1 MASSN
6 SQITSQTQDSPT
18 CDAWAVV
25 SFENVLGT
33 VNPKIAINE
42 GAGIET
48 PQRISL
54 GASNKVGYRLSF
66 SDPARFSSGAYVVL
80 TTPQVTDDGQLA
92 YWNISHGYTG
102 ESWSGTPAYGPGL
115 NDLKSGF
122 VLFGV
127 TLSWDGYG
135 LQDTG
140 NDPSPLFAASVCEG
154 KPNYQA
160 NVAVFSLSTDSDRGV
175 TTGKLSVATEGGF
188 GKNTDNQTSVSQNLG
203 FFDEKKRVAS
213 AYGTVVIP
221 PRKGATSV
229 IAYMEDAFNTHKTG
243 DGYLNGISAGG
254 VCSIDVAFTEPLDNS
269 NYCVILSRET
279 MGYPYAGDY
288 GSVPTT
294 QPNHNGMFRNMRIPY
309 IRGTKT
315 REGFRI
321 EVAAPDLFYDPNATE
336 NNGTPYSSADAYKKL
351 RRITYGVTSDFYSS
365 GYGEKIHFMVFGGTE
380 ERIAR
385 LYSTDSA
392 WTTNPNSGRLTTAY
406 GPADYEV
413 YGVAWTDPDYGRDG
427 SRAGSSYLY
436 TTVTQRDTD
445 ATKYAGFYTAA
456 GGATYANAFEYSRFV
471 YTQDPLN
478 PDPGLPSFS
487 DVNVNYDAATTGGL
501 NAIQAGIRSIVP
513 LFVPYLSGSNV
524 QTPNT
529 VTGLGSVNNNVDPY
543 FGITFCTDLMIYRTL
558 DRMKTVPVGKRHIY
572 PRFIGNVTPSQG
584 LYESHEPYTVLQ
596 HYKQM
601 DGVTWSGGVDGITSA
616 GYRVPSKTKPHV
628 LFSSNLDWT
637 NPVYSYMKGPTAYT
651 GVLISA
657 SFPAGATGITLT
669 APSGGLTL
677 FHNDSLWFS
686 SGAGSGNTLEILV
699 GVPAYNR
706 LGVFTASAGE
716 SKRIPVQGDTVTVS
730 GTVGGGYSSCNI
742 ERSILIS
749 GGTFPRGRTL
759 APIFTDNASA
769 FAGNA
774 LKNYLDRVE
783 AGVIRD
789 RPVGQDFLANAR
801 FEYIDDD
808 CENINGYSL
817 YYSGQD
823 SGVTW
828 GGGSNQQHRTYLH
841 DLAFNPV
848 QPNRKAVSLFDDCG
862 IPAGLCGMVNYKDP
876 EFFMGTINDPRI
888 RTYKFEF
895 NGVTNDGSPT
905 VASMFMDI
913 YNQLCANFGTYY
925 RGVICPGMS
934 TRALSPAYPEPVSGV
949 PAAITLDDI
958 GGVTYQVYNAYNALP
973 NVYGLGE
980 RKKYPR
986 SSLNYIG
993 GSTRTDHDPGG
1004 DPKRDTLYNTTR
1016 INGADRGAFSPYNLS
1031 MSYPSL
1037 TWTYIL
1043 RALCEGHYRSLIHNK
1058 AKNRSWGVITCGNYL
1073 QTGPVKPS
1081 EMLFNTGGNSEPSIH
1096 PVLPEDVTCSPN
1108 FYAGVGVTAA
1118 SRSANPASMCCYFPN
1133 PGNDYRKKY
1142 LFGGVPYP
1150 ASAARRV
1157 AVTTPE
1163 TSSVNYG
1170 GSLNAYDYVAED
1182 GTVRFYH
1189 RLGLRHGS
1197 NPDWFGGI
1205 RSSSFFGV
1213 TAGSPTFVRGATV
1226 SHSFSAGATAITA
1239 WVCGITMRPG
1249 DYVWFGRFGG
1259 TVFNYITGGN
1269 VGTGNQISV
1278 RFHDP
1283 IGFTG
1288 STGDSFLVE
1297 SAHNNAGFV
1306 GFMTQFRALRAY
1318 QNSDPKLWKHFAP
1331 WVSSPRLGPSTWG
1344 FNMDRRYWWELMYHL
1359 ILAGAHRLIQW
1370 CDGVEF
1376 EAGDRRDHDLIYI
1389 HTVLNN
1395 WRNISGNSKCAEP
1408 LVTDYPVLA
1417 DKTFISGA
1425 RIASGPNAGLYIW
1438 RITVRPGLLD
1448 ETVTLTQNTRAD
1460 LPPTLT
1466 IPGGVASVHPHGTR
1480 GVWLIT
1486 RSAVKPEYTIAAPS
1500 ADAFDSIAEAKDQY
1514 YPWINFFTDTGIAT
1528 NDPGGVTWANW
1539 TGTSVA
1545 LFQGVPESA
1554 SESRAYP
1561 WNANPTDLTNTPW
1574 HNLVYERV
1582 IDAYKWGARS
1592 FHLYL
1597 PYGGYIRDSL
1607 LPTYGASGGAYLL
1620 SYQHWKD
1627 AYTVPSP
1634 AGLTHQQPARW
1645 KGFPQAINALLT
1657 GTMTPPNSL
1666 KQPINE
1672 PCNVYLYLPGVM
1684 GWSDYRRKACN
1695 FWKSLPGTTAEKDA
1709 AFYAKLDAHVETI
1722 KSMKPSNPIGK
1733 GKLSVNLD
1741 VGSLAATP
1749 ESVHLYRTVGDPT
1762 APSAALSG
1770 AYLTDALELSDWYVK
1785 RKLEAAGIPVFIE
1798 SRPSNRINQAL
1809 IAPTEQGISG
1819 AAGQTASTGW
1829 QGEFVTSDEPWFW
1842 GSTNPQNFP
1851 DAIKRSEIRHWHRM
1865 DHQGFRLSDIY
1876 VPGASSDP
1884 FGVYH
1889 TVARGNTFLN
1899 MWRSVSSLGAG
1910 GYTADGDRTQ
1920 YTPMAAVGHLYAL
1933 SDHYR
1938 HYTNLKNGNTALKGV
1953 CYANYNMI
1961 TFVLEEFKKGGQ
1973 RVVELQNSNQ
1983 TKYARYND
1991 IHPSAWPV
1999 WKTTD
2004 VFNGA
2009 SFEADPRGYATN
2021 HQTKFWTEAGK
2032 GFWQNNVMTTNFSD
2046 FVTMLATF
2054 SATAAPAFATAQGW
2068 AGATYP
2074 FDYYSRNTIGAALG
2088 LSLGGTNE
2096 VN

>member
-1 MASSN
+1 MNSSN
-6 SQITSQTQDSPT
+6 SNISSTTQDSPT
-18 CDAWAVV
+18 CDAWGV
-25 SFENVLGT
+25 
-33 VNPKIAINE
+33 
-42 GAGIET
+42 
-48 PQRISL
+48 
-54 GASNKVGYRLSF
+54 LSF
-66 SDPARFSSGAYVVL
+66 KNEQGVVVPYFQTNQSTGMISPARITVSPGKIGYSVLFSDTSRFSSGVYVPIV
-80 TTPQVTDDGQLA
+80 TPQITSNEPFITWTVSE
-92 YWNISHGYTG
+92 N
-102 ESWSGTPAYGPGL
+102 
-115 NDLKSGF
+115 GF
-122 VLFGV
+122 
-127 TLSWDGYG
+127 TSSSWDDRYKTGFTIVG
-135 LQDTG
+135 ITQNFKRG
-140 NDPSPLFAASVCEG
+140 NDTSTIQQSFNNAVIEARPDY
-154 KPNYQA
+154 KA
-160 NVAVFSLSTDSDRGV
+160 NIVVFSLSSDSTRNSVVGG
-175 TTGKLSVATEGGF
+175 TLSLSAEGGYGKL
-188 GKNTDNQTSVSQNLG
+188 TDNQTSSIQNIG
-203 FFDEKKRVAS
+203 IFDASKRVAS
-213 AYGTVVIP
+213 AYGTVVIVP
-221 PRKGATSV
+221 KTGSDIV
-229 IAYMEDAFNTHKTG
+229 SAYMKDAYNAYGNTG
-243 DGYLNGISAGG
+243 GYIDGISAGG
-254 VCSIDVAFTEPLDNS
+254 ACTIDVQFSTPLDNAD
-269 NYCVILSRET
+269 YCVILSRESSADD
-279 MGYPYAGDY
+279 M
-288 GSVPTT
+288 VPIDT
-294 QPNHNGMFRNMRIPY
+294 HWSYRVPY
-309 IRGTKT
+309 IRGEKT
-315 REGFRI
+315 TSGFRI
-321 EVAAPDLFYDPNATE
+321 EVAGHF
-336 NNGTPYSSADAYKKL
+336 NNSTTSVYS
-351 RRITYGVTSDFYSS
+351 GVTSAFYKL
-365 GYGEKIHFMVFGGTE
+365 GYEEKIHFMVFGGTD
-380 ERIAR
+380 ERVLTLR
-385 LYSTDSA
+385 YTNNA
-392 WTTNPNSGRLTTAY
+392 WTTNPNASKLTTAY

-427 SRAGSSYLY
+427 SAASATALY
-436 TTVTQRDTD
+436 TTVAERDAA
-445 ATKYAGFYTAA
+445 ATKYAGFYTSD
-456 GGATYANAFEYSRFV
+456 GGVTFANAFEYARSA
-471 YTQDPLN
+471 YTPDPNN
-478 PDPGLPSFS
+478 PDPGLPSFES
-487 DVNVNYDAATTGGL
+487 TLTNRDAATTGGL

-513 LFVPYLSGSNV
+513 LFIPYLSGSNLL
-524 QTPNT
+524 TTTNA

-543 FGITFCTDLMIYRTL
+543 FGITFCTDLMICRTL

-572 PRFIGNVTPSQG
+572 PRFVANITPSQG
-584 LYESHEPYTVLQ
+584 LYLSDEQYTVLQ

-601 DGVTWSGGVDGITSA
+601 DGVTWNGGVDGITSSA
-616 GYRVPSKTKPHV
+616 YRVPSKTKPNQRWT
-628 LFSSNLDWT
+628 SNLDWT
-637 NPVYSYMKGPTAYT
+637 NPVWNPLRGLTAYQ
-651 GVLISA
+651 GVLISQA
-657 SFPAGATGITLT
+657 FPVGATGITLT

-677 FHNDSLWFS
+677 YHNDYLWFS
-686 SGAGSGNTLEILV
+686 SGAGSGNNHGILV
-699 GVPAYNR
+699 GIPEYDPF
-706 LGVFTASAGE
+706 GVFTANGGE
-716 SKRIPVQGDTVTVS
+716 SKRIPVEVTTVA
-730 GTVGGGYSSCNI
+730 GTVGGGYSACNI
-742 ERSILIS
+742 ERSVLIS

-759 APIFTDNASA
+759 APIFTDNACA

-774 LKNYLDRVE
+774 LKNYFDRVE
-783 AGVIRD
+783 NGTIGD
-789 RPVGQDFLANAR
+789 RTVGQNTLANAR

-808 CENINGYSL
+808 CENITSYSL

-828 GGGSNQQHRTYLH
+828 GGGENQQHRTYLTG
-841 DLAFNPV
+841 LAFNPV
-848 QPNRKAVSLFDDCG
+848 QPNRLAVSLFNDCG
-862 IPAGLCGMVNYKDP
+862 IPAGVCGMVNYKDP

-934 TRALSPAYPEPVSGV
+934 TRALSPAYPDPVSNL
-949 PAAITLDDI
+949 PPAITLDDI
-958 GGVTYQVYNAYNALP
+958 GGVTFQVYNAYNASSTYSNP
-973 NVYGLGE
+973 N

-986 SSLNYIG
+986 SSINYIG
-993 GSTRTDHDPGG
+993 GGVRADHDPGN
-1004 DPKRDTLYNTTR
+1004 DPKRDTLNNTTR
-1016 INGADRGAFSPYNLS
+1016 INGADRGAFSPYNIA
-1031 MSYPSL
+1031 MNYPSM

-1058 AKNRSWGVITCGNYL
+1058 AKVRSWGVITCGNYL
-1073 QTGPVKPS
+1073 QVGPTNVS
-1081 EMLFNTGGNSEPSIH
+1081 EALFNTGGNSDPTIS
-1096 PVLPEDVTCSPN
+1096 PVVPEDITCSPN
-1108 FYAGVGVTAA
+1108 FYSGVGSTAA
-1118 SRSANPASMCCYFPN
+1118 SSNANLASVCCYYPT
-1133 PGNDYRKKY
+1133 PGNEYRKKY
-1142 LFGGVPYP
+1142 LFGGVPYI

-1157 AVTTPE
+1157 AVNIPE
-1163 TSSVNYG
+1163 TSASTVNYG
-1170 GSLNAYDYVAED
+1170 GSNSAYEYVAED
-1182 GTVRFYH
+1182 GTIRFYH

-1205 RSSSFFGV
+1205 RDSSWFGI
-1213 TAGSPTFVRGATV
+1213 TAGDSLFVRGATV

-1239 WVCGITMRPG
+1239 WVSGITMRPG

-1269 VGTGNQISV
+1269 VGTGNQIAI

-1283 IGFTG
+1283 IGFAG
-1288 STGDSFLVE
+1288 STGDSFVVE
-1297 SAHNNAGFV
+1297 RGHNNAGFV
-1306 GFMTQFRALRAY
+1306 AFMREFRALRAY
-1318 QNSDPKLWKHFAP
+1318 QRSDPKLWKHFAP
-1331 WVSSPRLGPSTWG
+1331 WISSPRLGPSTWG
-1344 FNMDRRYWWELMYHL
+1344 FNQDRRYWWELMYHL
-1359 ILAGAHRLIQW
+1359 ILAGAHHLIQW

-1425 RIASGPNAGLYIW
+1425 RIQSGPNAGLYIW

-1466 IPGGVASVHPHGTR
+1466 IPGGTASVYPHGTR

-1500 ADAFDSIAEAKDQY
+1500 PDALDSIAAVKNQY
-1514 YPWINFFTDTGIAT
+1514 YPWINFYTNAGIAT

-1545 LFQGVPESA
+1545 LFQGVPESP
-1554 SESRAYP
+1554 SEARAYP
-1561 WNANPTDLTNTPW
+1561 WTANPTDLNNTPW

-1597 PYGGYIRDSL
+1597 PYGGYLEDAL
-1607 LPTYGASGGAYLL
+1607 LPTYGASGGAYFL

-1627 AYTVPSP
+1627 GYTAPSP

-1657 GTMTPPNSL
+1657 GTMIPPNSL
-1666 KQPINE
+1666 KQPISE
-1672 PCNVYLYLPGVM
+1672 PCNVHLYLPGIM

-1695 FWKSLPGTTAEKDA
+1695 YWKSLSGTTADKDA
-1709 AFYAKLDAHVETI
+1709 AFYAKLDAHIETI
-1722 KSMKPSNPIGK
+1722 KSMKPSNPAGK

-1741 VGSLAATP
+1741 VGSRAATP
-1749 ESVHLYRTVGDPT
+1749 ESVYLYRSVIDPT

-1770 AYLTDALELSDWYVK
+1770 SYLTDALELSDWYVK

-1798 SRPSNRINQAL
+1798 SRPNNRMNQVFISPAS
-1809 IAPTEQGISG
+1809 QGICGSVG
-1819 AAGQTASTGW
+1819 VTASTGW

-1842 GSTNPQNFP
+1842 GSTNPQNYP
-1851 DAIKRSEIRHWHRM
+1851 DAIKRSEIRHWQRM
-1865 DHQGFRLSDIY
+1865 DHQGFRLSDI
-1876 VPGASSDP
+1876 VVTGASSDP

-1889 TVARGNTFLN
+1889 TVARGGTFLN
-1899 MWRSVSSLGAG
+1899 MWRSASSLGAG

-1920 YTPMAAVGHLYAL
+1920 YTPIAAMGHLYAL

-1938 HYTNLKNGNTALKGV
+1938 HYTNLKNSNTAIKGV
-1953 CYANYNMI
+1953 CFANYNMI
-1961 TFVLEEFKKGGQ
+1961 TFTLDEFKKGGQ

-1983 TKYARYND
+1983 TKYARYDD
-1991 IHPSAWPV
+1991 IHPTAWLV
-1999 WKTTD
+1999 WKNTD

-2021 HQTKFWTEAGK
+2021 HQTKFWTAAGK
-2032 GFWQNNVMTTNFSD
+2032 QFWQNNVMTANFND
-2046 FVTMLATF
+2046 FATMLATF